1 MKLLTEFKTFAMKGN
16 VIDLAAGIIIGTA
29 FGTIVASLVGDIL
42 MPIFG
47 IITGGINF
55 SNLSYTFGQ
64 ANIAYGKFIQ
74 AIFVFTIVAFA
85 LFIVVKALNAI
96 KREKESS
103 VPQLTK
109 EEELLTEIRDI
120 LKKN

>member
-47 IITGGINF
+47 ILTGGINF